1 MSREYKYKY
10 SELDPSLGERR
21 LRKQHSS
28 KAEKK
33 LEKILKLLE
42 RLTTEST
49 KGTPIIVEG
58 RNDVNALHKLGL
70 EGDFISAKSSGKSFL
85 DVLGEIEARGKRR
98 VILLMDFDQPG
109 KEWTNRLA
117 RRLEEMKIAPNLL
130 FWRQLL
136 SLVGHD
142 IKDIEGLAT
151 YLETFRKKVRV

>member
-1 MSREYKYKY
+1 M
-10 SELDPSLGERR
+10 GERR

-58 RNDVNALHKLGL
+58 RNDVNALHELGL
-70 EGDFISAKSSGKSFL
+70 QGDIISAKSSGKSFL
-85 DVLGEIEARGKRR
+85 DVLGEVEGRGKRE
-98 VILLMDFDQPG
+98 VILLMDFDRHG

-117 RRLEEMKIAPNLL
+117 RRLEEMRITPNLL
-130 FWRQLL
+130 FWKRLL
-136 SLVGHD
+136 GLVGRD
-142 IKDIEGLAT
+142 VKDIEGLAT
-151 YLETFRKKVRV
+151 YLETLRKKVGA